1 MATIRYG
8 DSGVPAKV
16 VSERHHTYYSGRH
29 IIVDY
34 TRRGEEL
41 IGAKNWFWLLAPAWC
56 MYALNAATSS
66 SFASSPMCP
75 QRPKRSLHAAQS
87 ARDCHRIVAFAVVV
101 VVVPVVVLVLVAVAA
116 AAGVVVDVAV
126 VAAAAAAAAVGCC
139 CCCCCCCC
147 FSCSCS
153 CPFVP
158 ELLELVHASFW
169 SNAGWKSLKRGC
181 HSSQVAE

>member
-1 MATIRYG
+1 
-8 DSGVPAKV
+8 
-16 VSERHHTYYSGRH
+16 
-29 IIVDY
+29 
-34 TRRGEEL
+34 
-41 IGAKNWFWLLAPAWC
+41 

-126 VAAAAAAAAVGCC
+126 VAAAAAAAVVVVVVVV
-139 CCCCCCCC
+139 
-147 FSCSCS
+147 FLVLVL
-153 CPFVP
+153 VP
-158 ELLELVHASFW
+158 LFRSFLNLFMLLFGRMLGGSH
-169 SNAGWKSLKRGC
+169 
-181 HSSQVAE
+181 